1 MAELVDLENPRA
13 VTGERTCRHCG
24 LAVPPGDAS
33 GFCCDACETVYTLLK
48 EEGLADT
55 YYQLADTARTRK
67 RAQRTGVPI
76 ELEEELDGVEYLHM
90 HARPA
95 GDDGAYS
102 TYLYLDGV
110 HCAACV
116 WLVER
121 LPRDVDG
128 VKDARLDVSRGRLRL
143 VWYPEVVPLS
153 NIARRLHQIG
163 YPLQR
168 RTGQDGDKR
177 QSEERALL
185 IRIGV
190 SWALAGNVMLLA
202 WALYGGL
209 EAASGSLRAA
219 ATWLSLILTT
229 GSLAV
234 GGTVFFKRAWA
245 SLSAAWRDRSLRHL
259 HMDTP
264 ISIGIIVGFLGS
276 AWETMRGGEGI
287 WFDSI
292 AVLIA
297 AVLTARWLQVRARA
311 RAGKSTDALLGLIP
325 LRARVLRVDVDGS
338 TTFERTSTA
347 SLEEGTDVH
356 VWPSELIPVDGVVN
370 SGKGTL
376 DRSVLTGESVAQ
388 AFAPG
393 DAVYAGTRLLEGS
406 LVLRAEACGDDTRV
420 GSLIA
425 QVRDAPVIPSPR
437 SWVDTLAGWFVVSVV
452 LLAIGGGLIWWW
464 LDPAQGLHVV
474 VSILVI
480 SCPCA
485 LGMAV
490 PLTHAIA
497 MGRGARSGTFLKS
510 ESVFEQLLTVD
521 TVLLDKTGTITR
533 GTMVVRDHTGD
544 WSEVQRLSHLEEGI
558 EHPAARTIYG
568 LRSGLRGDFTQV
580 ESVPGQGVFGR
591 DAGHGV
597 FIGGSHMV
605 PLPDDLHAKR
615 ATWHAR
621 GWTTIIFQRSERVVA
636 MVALEDE
643 LRSDAA
649 AMVADLTGA
658 GCTVYIASGDHQAV
672 VDHLA
677 PQVGIPTDR
686 AWGGCSPEQKQSL
699 IEEFQRDGHRVLMV
713 GDGVN
718 DAVALK
724 QADIG
729 ISVAGGSVASQL
741 ASDVFTTRP
750 GLSSVHAL
758 YRAARQVR
766 GRINT
771 SVGISLAYNAIGA
784 LLALMGWITPLLA
797 AILMPLSSVAVVLIA
812 LTQRTFR

>member
-1 MAELVDLENPRA
+1 MPPIADREIARTVA
-13 VTGERTCRHCG
+13 GEVACRHCG
-24 LAVPPGDAS
+24 LAVPPGDSS
-33 GFCCDACETVYTLLK
+33 GFCCDACETVYALLND
-48 EEGLADT
+48 EGLADT
-55 YYQLADTARTRK
+55 YYQLADASRTRK
-67 RAQRTGVPI
+67 RPEQTRVPI
-76 ELEEELDGVEYLHM
+76 ELEEELDGVEYLQM
-90 HARPA
+90 HARR
-95 GDDGAYS
+95 DDDDAYC

-121 LPRDVDG
+121 LPRDVEG

-143 VWYPEVVPLS
+143 VWYPEIVALS
-153 NIARRLHQIG
+153 VIARRLHQMG

-168 RTGQDGDKR
+168 RTGQHAA
-177 QSEERALL
+177 QSHSEERALL
-185 IRIGV
+185 IRLGV

-209 EAASGSLRAA
+209 DASSGSLRAA
-219 ATWLSLILTT
+219 ATWLSLGLTT

-234 GGTVFFKRAWA
+234 GGMVFFKRAWA
-245 SLSAAWRDRSLRHL
+245 SLAAAWRDRSLRHL

-264 ISIGIIVGFLGS
+264 ISMGILVGFLGS
-276 AWETMRGGEGI
+276 ASETIRGGEGI

-297 AVLTARWLQVRARA
+297 AVLTARWLQVRART

-325 LRARVLRVDVDGS
+325 LRARIRRVNEDGTS
-338 TTFERTSTA
+338 TFERTTTA
-347 SLEEGTDVH
+347 SLEEDTDVY
-356 VWPSELIPVDGVVN
+356 VWPGELIPVDGLVQ
-370 SGKGTL
+370 SGAGTL

-388 AFAPG
+388 AVAPG
-393 DAVYAGTRLLEGS
+393 DAVYAGTRLLDGS
-406 LVLRAEACGDDTRV
+406 LVLRAKACGDDTRV

-425 QVRDAPVIPSPR
+425 QVRDAQVVQSPS
-437 SWVDTLAGWFVVSVV
+437 SWVDTVAGWFVVTVTM
-452 LLAIGGGLIWWW
+452 LAIGGGLVWWW
-464 LDPAQGLHVV
+464 FDPAQALRVV
-474 VSILVI
+474 VSVLVI

-497 MGRGARSGTFLKS
+497 MGRGARSGTFMKS
-510 ESVFEQLLTVD
+510 EAVFERLRSVD
-521 TVLLDKTGTITR
+521 TVILDKTGTITQ
-533 GTMVVRDHTGD
+533 GTMVLRDHMGD
-544 WSEVQRLSHLEEGI
+544 WSEIQRLSYLEADI
-558 EHPAARTIYG
+558 EHPSARAIFA
-568 LRSGLRGDFTQV
+568 LRGPLRPAITQV

-591 DAGHGV
+591 DGGDTV
-597 FIGGSHMV
+597 CIVGSHRV
-605 PLPDDLHAKR
+605 SLPRDLQAMR

-621 GWTTIIFQRSERVVA
+621 GWTTIVFCRADQVVA

-649 AMVADLTGA
+649 AMVADLTRA
-658 GCTVYIASGDHQAV
+658 GCAVYIASGDHQAV

-677 PQVGIPTDR
+677 PQVGIPADR
-686 AWGGCSPEQKQSL
+686 AWGGCSPELKQSL
-699 IEEFQRDGHRVLMV
+699 IADFQRAGHGVLMV

-729 ISVAGGSVASQL
+729 VSVAGGSVVSQL

-750 GLSSVHAL
+750 GLRSVHAL

-766 GRINT
+766 NRINI
-771 SVGISLAYNAIGA
+771 SVWFSLAYNAIGT
-784 LLALMGWITPLLA
+784 LLALLGWITPLLA
-797 AILMPLSSVAVVLIA
+797 AILMPLSSIIVVLIA

>member
-1 MAELVDLENPRA
+1 MSTVVDPEIPRA
-13 VTGERTCRHCG
+13 QTGERACKHCG

-33 GFCCDACETVYTLLK
+33 GFCCDACETVYTLLT

-55 YYQLADTARTRK
+55 YYQLADTSRTRK
-67 RAQRTGVPI
+67 RAQRTRVPI
-76 ELEEELDGVEYLHM
+76 ELEEELDGMEYLQM

-102 TYLYLDGV
+102 TFLYLDGV

-121 LPRDVDG
+121 LPRDVEG

-143 VWYPEVVPLS
+143 IWYPEIVRLSVV
-153 NIARRLHQIG
+153 AQRLHQIG

-168 RTGQDGDKR
+168 RTGQDGA
-177 QSEERALL
+177 QQQNEERALL

-209 EAASGSLRAA
+209 DAASGSLRAA
-219 ATWLSLILTT
+219 AVWLSLGLTT
-229 GSLAV
+229 VSLAV
-234 GGTVFFKRAWA
+234 GGSVFFKRAWA
-245 SLSAAWRDRSLRHL
+245 SLAAAWRDRSLRHL

-264 ISIGIIVGFLGS
+264 ISIGILVGFLGS
-276 AWETMRGGEGI
+276 AWETIRGGEGI

-325 LRARVLRVDVDGS
+325 LRARVRRVNTDGS
-338 TTFERTSTA
+338 STFERTTTT
-347 SLEEGTDVH
+347 SLEAGAEVY
-356 VWPSELIPVDGVVN
+356 VWPGELIPVDGAVH
-370 SGKGTL
+370 SGEGTL

-388 AFAPG
+388 AFSPG
-393 DAVYAGTRLLEGS
+393 DAAYAGTRLLEGR
-406 LVLRAEACGDDTRV
+406 LVLRAQACGDDTRV

-425 QVRDAPVIPSPR
+425 QVRDAQVTPAPR
-437 SWVDTLAGWFVVSVV
+437 SWVDTLAGWFVVAVGA
-452 LLAIGGGLIWWW
+452 LAIGGGLVWWW
-464 LDPAQGLHVV
+464 IDPTQALHVV
-474 VSILVI
+474 VSVLVI

-497 MGRGARSGTFLKS
+497 MGRGARSGTFFKS
-510 ESVFEQLLTVD
+510 ESVFEQLRMVD

-544 WSEVQRLSHLEEGI
+544 WSEVQRLSYLEEGI

-568 LRSGLRGDFTQV
+568 LRGGLRGDFTHV

-591 DAGHGV
+591 DARDAV
-597 FIGGSHMV
+597 FVGGSHMV
-605 PLPDDLHAKR
+605 PLPDDLNAQR
-615 ATWHAR
+615 ASWHAR
-621 GWTTIIFQRSERVVA
+621 GWTTIVFERSERVVA

-649 AMVADLTGA
+649 AMVADLTSA

-686 AWGGCSPEQKQSL
+686 AWGGCSPEQKQAL

-797 AILMPLSSVAVVLIA
+797 AILMPLSSIAVVLIA